1 MDYKIT
7 IKEYMKKNHITYADL
22 ASALGVS
29 RQRVWTMLNSNTSI
43 NLKTLQK
50 VCKVLGL
57 ELSMFSL

>member
-29 RQRVWTMLNSNTSI
+29 RQRVWTMLNGKSSMSI
-43 NLKTLQK
+43 KTLEK
-50 VCKVLGL
+50 VARALGM
-57 ELSMFSL
+57 ELNLF